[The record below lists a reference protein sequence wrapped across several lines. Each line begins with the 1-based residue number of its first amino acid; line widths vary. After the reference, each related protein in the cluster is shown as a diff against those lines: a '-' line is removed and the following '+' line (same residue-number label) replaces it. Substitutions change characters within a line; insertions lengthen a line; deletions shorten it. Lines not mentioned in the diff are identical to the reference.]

1 MMTYK
6 HKFIPI
12 LGAIPGIKNGGGK
25 GGGIIKGGNIP
36 VGVAAAAGGGFAPL
50 AVASLDVAAPEET
63 PYFDHVA
70 LHMYTYV
77 YYLAAVDQF
86 LVEGEALVE

>member
-1 MMTYK
+1 M
-6 HKFIPI
+6 
-12 LGAIPGIKNGGGK
+12 
-25 GGGIIKGGNIP
+25 
-36 VGVAAAAGGGFAPL
+36 GVAAAAGGGFAPL

-70 LHMYTYV
+70 LHMYTYNKN

-86 LVEGEALVE
+86 LVEGEGLVE